1 MPIYFSGPPG
11 PEFGGPPPH
20 PPPGEQ
26 PASQIEGQP
35 GGPDDSKA
43 NGRPLSQTKRAEQNR
58 KAQRAFRERRDQHV
72 KALES
77 RSQLLDAALASAD
90 EANRRWEECRALN
103 DRLRDDITHLR
114 EENTHLRQQLDE
126 VYSQIPQG
134 LLSHLMPSQPQQQPP
149 TQAQPQPATAEAE
162 KKDDTASKE

>member
-1 MPIYFSGPPG
+1 MHCADLTHLHY
-11 PEFGGPPPH
+11 
-20 PPPGEQ
+20 
-26 PASQIEGQP
+26 
-35 GGPDDSKA
+35 
-43 NGRPLSQTKRAEQNR
+43 R
-58 KAQRAFRERRDQHV
+58 HV

-134 LLSHLMPSQPQQQPP
+134 LLSHLIPSQPQQQPP

-162 KKDDTASKE
+162 KTDDTASKE

>member
-1 MPIYFSGPPG
+1 PPPHGHHPPPMPIYFSGPGG
-11 PEFGGPPPH
+11 PEYGAPPPH
-20 PPPGEQ
+20 PSPGEP

-35 GGPDDSKA
+35 GSDSQGEQKV

-114 EENTHLRQQLDE
+114 EE
-126 VYSQIPQG
+126 
-134 LLSHLMPSQPQQQPP
+134 
-149 TQAQPQPATAEAE
+149 
-162 KKDDTASKE
+162 